1 MSLSGRPRL
10 RGSGKDGKQGTETM
24 SQLLTR
30 IEELGN
36 ILKEPKQLARL
47 TDPELIQLRSLVDEL
62 RSALWRIEQQ
72 RVKKTD

>member
-1 MSLSGRPRL
+1 
-10 RGSGKDGKQGTETM
+10 M

>member
-1 MSLSGRPRL
+1 MSLSGRRRL

-36 ILKEPKQLARL
+36 ILKDPKQLARL

>member
-1 MSLSGRPRL
+1 
-10 RGSGKDGKQGTETM
+10 M

-72 RVKKTD
+72 RVKKTEPGVNP